1 MQGLEIVVQLLMQ
14 QRKNMASNFRIVLS
28 SLLTAIVVNFF
39 FMHDGLA
46 PGGITGLSLVL
57 STLSKIEVSTMTLVV
72 SIPLLIVSTLV
83 LGKGFGVK
91 TLAIVIL
98 TPLWMRILPQ
108 VHLLGSLPN
117 LVQWTVSSIV
127 GGILI
132 GLSIYLAL
140 KSDAATG
147 GTDVLALLIQKKLTK
162 VKLSKIILV
171 LDGLIIVSTA
181 MIHGNVLLAVFSF
194 LSLYVITQTLNYQMK
209 TPAV

>member
-1 MQGLEIVVQLLMQ
+1 M
-14 QRKNMASNFRIVLS
+14 
-28 SLLTAIVVNFF
+28 
-39 FMHDGLA
+39 
-46 PGGITGLSLVL
+46 
-57 STLSKIEVSTMTLVV
+57 
-72 SIPLLIVSTLV
+72 
-83 LGKGFGVK
+83 
-91 TLAIVIL
+91 
-98 TPLWMRILPQ
+98 
-108 VHLLGSLPN
+108 
-117 LVQWTVSSIV
+117 
-127 GGILI
+127 
-132 GLSIYLAL
+132 AL